1 MNLSRATY
9 RVVLFASLAW
19 SLAIIVPPVA
29 FRFGVPGLADFIY
42 GFFSRVCHQLE
53 SHSFHLFGA
62 KLAVCARCTAIY
74 FGFFVSVVLYPLLMR
89 RILTTAV
96 ARTISGSSR
105 TLFLSVLPILLDLGL
120 SEIGVHESTLVTRVV
135 TGAILGIALPFILMP
150 PADEALK
157 ELRLSLRLSFIG
169 RIRHAK

>member
-1 MNLSRATY
+1 MSLSRTTY
-9 RVVLFASLAW
+9 RVVLFASLTW
-19 SLAIIVPPVA
+19 SLAIIAPPIA
-29 FRFGVPGLADFIY
+29 FHFGATGLADFIY

-53 SHSFHLFGA
+53 SHSLHLFGA

-74 FGFFVSVVLYPLLMR
+74 LGFFVSVVLYPLLMR
-89 RILTTAV
+89 RILTTVV

-105 TLFLSVLPILLDLGL
+105 TLFLSVLPILLALGL

-135 TGAILGIALPFILMP
+135 TGAILGITLPFILMS
-150 PADEALK
+150 PADEAMK
-157 ELRLSLRLSFIG
+157 ELRLSLRPSFIG